1 MRSLTWPSHESDETR
16 ATRTSNMVCTFVTLA
31 AFALRQHAHFHSL
44 RHMHMHA
51 HRHDAAV
58 CCSQQ
63 QSTALRALEALPAD
77 SLPAHLAVIMDG
89 NARWA
94 RRHGRPVA
102 AGHVAGVEALRT
114 LVASAIAVKP
124 LQTLTVYAFSSEN
137 FGRPPD
143 EVAALLRLI
152 ESTLEREANGL
163 HDRGVRLAFVGDL
176 ERLPGTLRALV
187 DRLTS
192 RAPPDSERLVLVV
205 ALAYGGRQEIV
216 ATASQ
221 LAAQVA
227 RGALKADAIDELLFS
242 ETLRMRGAGLRTTMS
257 DPDLLLRTGGHRRLS
272 NFMLFQCAYTELHT
286 VDVLWPDFS
295 EHDLVGVLK
304 EYSGRRRTFGVRM

>member
-1 MRSLTWPSHESDETR
+1 LPS
-16 ATRTSNMVCTFVTLA
+16 
-31 AFALRQHAHFHSL
+31 
-44 RHMHMHA
+44 
-51 HRHDAAV
+51 
-58 CCSQQ
+58 
-63 QSTALRALEALPAD
+63 
-77 SLPAHLAVIMDG
+77 
-89 NARWA
+89 
-94 RRHGRPVA
+94 
-102 AGHVAGVEALRT
+102 
-114 LVASAIAVKP
+114 
-124 LQTLTVYAFSSEN
+124 
-137 FGRPPD
+137 
-143 EVAALLRLI
+143 
-152 ESTLEREANGL
+152 
-163 HDRGVRLAFVGDL
+163 
-176 ERLPGTLRALV
+176 TLRALV

-192 RAPPDSERLVLVV
+192 RASPDSERLVLVV

-242 ETLRMRGAGLRTTMS
+242 ETLRMRGAGLGTTMS

-304 EYSGRRRTFGVRM
+304 EYSGRRRTFGVRESPKAAATKRDSEFEINSA